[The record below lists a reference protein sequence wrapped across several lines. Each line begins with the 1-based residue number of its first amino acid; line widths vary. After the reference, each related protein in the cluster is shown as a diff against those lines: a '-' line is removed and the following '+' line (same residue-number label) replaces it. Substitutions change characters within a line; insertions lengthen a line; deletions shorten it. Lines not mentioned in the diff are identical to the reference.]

1 MRLEQFHV
9 FNRKFKHKD
18 NVKLP
23 RLTLLEAVQN
33 SMSVVDQLSQMNPGD
48 REAMR
53 SVLGKKKGIIDLE
66 SLTKNSK
73 MILKKA
79 GISLEGKIIEM
90 VKSVFIYMMPFLVT
104 IIIFVLFY
112 KAICCV
118 IHRKR
123 RKNQKPIEQI
133 IIRERASDENVL
145 EQESML

>member
-53 SVLGKKKGIIDLE
+53 SVLGKKKVL
-66 SLTKNSK
+66 LT
-73 MILKKA
+73 
-79 GISLEGKIIEM
+79 
-90 VKSVFIYMMPFLVT
+90 
-104 IIIFVLFY
+104 
-112 KAICCV
+112 
-118 IHRKR
+118 
-123 RKNQKPIEQI
+123 
-133 IIRERASDENVL
+133 
-145 EQESML
+145 